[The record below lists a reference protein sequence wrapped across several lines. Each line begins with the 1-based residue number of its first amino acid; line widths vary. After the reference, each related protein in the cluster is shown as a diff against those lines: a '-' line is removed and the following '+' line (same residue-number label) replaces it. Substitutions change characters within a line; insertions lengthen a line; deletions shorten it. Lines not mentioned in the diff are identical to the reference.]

1 MSDRYRIAAP
11 QRPNNSSH
19 PMTDRPAPAAI
30 SGVFADYRLVK
41 TRGVLQLVIEVPVER
56 QAEVFEALGYPMPGE
71 EKPVAVAR
79 INGRVA
85 ERTNAEVAPAPAS
98 DPAPQIVNC
107 NLRDPMKAARTRAVL
122 LCKDERFR
130 RWLTPPRCMVPDES
144 GARGIILDECGIKSR
159 AEIATDRAAYERFLA
174 LEARYKADTGQ
185 MAEQRG

>member
-1 MSDRYRIAAP
+1 
-11 QRPNNSSH
+11 
-19 PMTDRPAPAAI
+19 MTDRPAPAAI

-122 LCKDERFR
+122 LCKDKRFQ
-130 RWLTPPRCMVPDES
+130 RWIGFEFAGDES
-144 GARGIILDECGIKSR
+144 RVADELRYECGGITSR
-159 AEIATDRAAYERFLA
+159 REIATDRAAYERFLA